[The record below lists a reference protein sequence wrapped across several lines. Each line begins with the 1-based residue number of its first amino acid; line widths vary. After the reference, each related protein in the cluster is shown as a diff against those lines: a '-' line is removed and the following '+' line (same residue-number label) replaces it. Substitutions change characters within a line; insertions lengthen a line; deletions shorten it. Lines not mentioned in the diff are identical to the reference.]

1 MTIIHIMGPSGSGKT
16 SLGVRLSKLKNTIS
30 IDTDNIEDKN
40 SLKLLNKYD
49 IDTNKGYNKFIKEV
63 ALLNKKDL
71 HNILDKYKDKNI
83 ILVGFMFNGMDNILN
98 IADKKYSIE
107 IDTDTL
113 FRQYNLR
120 TLNYIYENKDKIEKL
135 LKNKKFTIYK
145 IFLILLYKYKIR
157 NGFRCKDEYYI
168 NEEIKFN
175 KKLDIKNGYKIMS
188 NNNIYKQ
195 IVSIDLND

>member
-49 IDTNKGYNKFIKEV
+49 INTDKGYNKYIKEV
-63 ALLNKKDL
+63 KLLNKIDI
-71 HNILDKYKDKNI
+71 HNILEKYKDKNI
-83 ILVGFMFNGMDNILN
+83 IFVGFIFNGMEEILKIVN
-98 IADKKYSIE
+98 KKYSIK
-107 IDTDTL
+107 IDSDTL

-120 TLNYIYENKDKIEKL
+120 TLNYIYENIDKIKNL
-135 LKNKKFTIYK
+135 IKNKNYSITE

-157 NGFRCKDEYYI
+157 NGFRCKNEYYI
-168 NEEIKFN
+168 KEEIKFN
-175 KKLDIKNGYKIMS
+175 KKLDIKNGYKIMPS
-188 NNNIYKQ
+188 NDIYKD
-195 IVSIDLND
+195 ILNTL